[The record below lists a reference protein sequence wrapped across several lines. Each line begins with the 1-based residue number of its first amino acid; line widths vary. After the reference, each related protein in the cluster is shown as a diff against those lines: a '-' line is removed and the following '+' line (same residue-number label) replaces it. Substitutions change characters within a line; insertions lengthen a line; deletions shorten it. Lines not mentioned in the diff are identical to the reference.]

1 MSILRDNLS
10 QILKYTST
18 ILYFIAFVVF
28 IRNYWTTDI
37 GKEEKFK
44 TLIALFGSISIFF
57 TIYNF
62 YLQNQRALELSKGTG
77 IKFYSDSFKDIL
89 DETVKF
95 FIQHPDMN
103 YYYRDLF
110 TNVSSY
116 EEKDRNR
123 LLEHQITTII
133 VSRAGPIIRFIEDYK
148 TNNKDDFYYGQVLV
162 VEQNFKKLLGSF
174 FGSKIFIENY
184 DAVKN
189 GLTSNLT
196 KKYIA
201 ENFKK

>member
-1 MSILRDNLS
+1 VQRSVVYS
-10 QILKYTST
+10 
-18 ILYFIAFVVF
+18 IAF
-28 IRNYWTTDI
+28 
-37 GKEEKFK
+37 K
-44 TLIALFGSISIFF
+44 
-57 TIYNF
+57 
-62 YLQNQRALELSKGTG
+62 Q
-77 IKFYSDSFKDIL
+77 IKIWLKSDQF
-89 DETVKF
+89 
-95 FIQHPDMN
+95 
-103 YYYRDLF
+103 
-110 TNVSSY
+110 VSSY